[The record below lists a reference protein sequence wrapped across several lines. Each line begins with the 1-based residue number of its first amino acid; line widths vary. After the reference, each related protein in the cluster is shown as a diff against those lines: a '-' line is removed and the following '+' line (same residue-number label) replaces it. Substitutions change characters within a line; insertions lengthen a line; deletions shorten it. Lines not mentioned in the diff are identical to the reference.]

1 MRQVCE
7 EHFIVEEYFMIFMR
21 YEVLKENRVK
31 ENAKFSPGLI
41 LPSLLSPC
49 SLRLSH
55 VTLLAIIQK
64 HQEHSRSV
72 SLNVLFV
79 PLFP

>member
-1 MRQVCE
+1 MRHVCE
-7 EHFIVEEYFMIFMR
+7 EHFIVEEYFIIFIR
-21 YEVLKENRVK
+21 YEELKENGVK
-31 ENAKFSPGLI
+31 DNAKFSPGLI

-64 HQEHSRSV
+64 HPEHS
-72 SLNVLFV
+72 
-79 PLFP
+79 